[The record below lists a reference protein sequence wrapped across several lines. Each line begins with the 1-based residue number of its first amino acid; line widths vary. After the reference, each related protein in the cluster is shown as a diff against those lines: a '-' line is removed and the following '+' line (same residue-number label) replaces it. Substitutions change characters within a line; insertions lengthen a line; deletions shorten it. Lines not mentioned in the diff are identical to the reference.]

1 MAAVA
6 RYMVLRGVQPGQF
19 FKFRGG
25 RALTREQFVEAV
37 RRALTLAGYNASHYA
52 GQSFRIGAATTAAQ
66 RGIQDSLIK
75 MLGRWESSAYTI
87 YIRTP
92 PEVLQGVANRMIQK

>member
-1 MAAVA
+1 ME
-6 RYMVLRGVQPGQF
+6 PGQF

-25 RALTREQFVEAV
+25 RALTRERFVEAV

-52 GQSFRIGAATTAAQ
+52 GHSFRIGAAATAAQ
-66 RGIQDSLIK
+66 RVIQDSLIK
-75 MLGRWESSAYTI
+75 TLDRWESSAYTI

-92 PEVLQGVANRMIQK
+92 P